1 MTRPYEREHYR
12 IQYALEHEWRNLMA
26 ATNSHMAE
34 LIEYDNLA
42 SIEPCRVPTPCTT
55 PILPGSQHAAAAFKQ
70 GSEDEYSNRMKAKYG
85 GEW

>member
-1 MTRPYEREHYR
+1 MSHKPYRS
-12 IQYALEHEWRNLMA
+12 QYAIEHERRDLMA
-26 ATNSHMAE
+26 AKNSLMAE
-34 LIEYDNLA
+34 SIEDETLA

-55 PILPGSQHAAAAFKQ
+55 PILPGSQHAAAAFKE